1 LLTAKT
7 NVDNL
12 ERQIDLLKE
21 QLDMSNIYAEISGV
35 VDVMNVREGEL
46 FTPASTGNN
55 GIRIVNSSNLK
66 VQVDIPENYL
76 ARVKKGTP
84 VVIEVPDINRT
95 FNSTISLI
103 SQQINNNSR
112 SFMAEAK
119 IPSAQNVKP
128 NQMAIMRI
136 QDYAAANTIVIPL
149 NTLQTDE
156 QGKYVYVVADEKGK
170 KIARKKPIQVGE
182 MYGDNIEVRS
192 GLSSGDQLI
201 SHGFQGVYDGQPI
214 ITEVN

>member
-1 LLTAKT
+1 
-7 NVDNL
+7 
-12 ERQIDLLKE
+12 
-21 QLDMSNIYAEISGV
+21 
-35 VDVMNVREGEL
+35 
-46 FTPASTGNN
+46 
-55 GIRIVNSSNLK
+55 
-66 VQVDIPENYL
+66 
-76 ARVKKGTP
+76 
-84 VVIEVPDINRT
+84 
-95 FNSTISLI
+95 
-103 SQQINNNSR
+103 
-112 SFMAEAK
+112 MAEAK

-128 NQMAIMRI
+128 NQIAIMRI

-214 ITEVN
+214 LTEVK